1 MTPYGSIEERINAT
15 IENKPRKKYLK
26 EFLNNIFNNTK
37 KI

>member
-1 MTPYGSIEERINAT
+1 MNLYKIIFIFAT